1 MAIESS
7 DYELIKHLRNE
18 NPNGKKLAI
27 LGDCHV
33 HAGIENLSNEMKFE
47 TIETFDVMGNPTH
60 KLDLNEPLDE
70 KFMSKYDWVIDSGTL
85 YCCFDIAT
93 VMKNILYML
102 KDDGKVLHTGN
113 LVGFFGRGFFSL
125 SPALFNDFYSQ
136 NGFEVGYMGT
146 KTKSEGVWNLFH
158 SNENYL
164 NAEGE
169 GEIEF
174 AEEGVGFVSSL
185 PNDSMICCFA
195 KRKKVVDFTKPI
207 PTHFVRTDG
216 K

>member
-1 MAIESS
+1 
-7 DYELIKHLRNE
+7 
-18 NPNGKKLAI
+18 
-27 LGDCHV
+27 
-33 HAGIENLSNEMKFE
+33 
-47 TIETFDVMGNPTH
+47 
-60 KLDLNEPLDE
+60 
-70 KFMSKYDWVIDSGTL
+70 
-85 YCCFDIAT
+85 
-93 VMKNILYML
+93 
-102 KDDGKVLHTGN
+102 
-113 LVGFFGRGFFSL
+113 
-125 SPALFNDFYSQ
+125 
-136 NGFEVGYMGT
+136 MGT
-146 KTKSEGVWNLFH
+146 KTKSEGVWDLFH